1 MSSIMHQ
8 DCFTANESGGGI
20 RKNMEKARET
30 EHSKNYKKVMGYYD
44 GGYWSEARVKNA
56 VAKGWI
62 TASEYE
68 EITEDNYDG

>member
-1 MSSIMHQ
+1 
-8 DCFTANESGGGI
+8 
-20 RKNMEKARET
+20 MEKARET

-68 EITEDNYDG
+68 EITEDNYDV